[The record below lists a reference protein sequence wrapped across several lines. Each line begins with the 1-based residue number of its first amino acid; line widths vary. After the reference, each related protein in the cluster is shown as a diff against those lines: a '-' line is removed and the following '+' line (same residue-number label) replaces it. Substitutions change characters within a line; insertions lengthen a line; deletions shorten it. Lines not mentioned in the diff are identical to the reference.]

1 MLIVVG
7 IITLCDMSL
16 NVSDVIPWLHHENE
30 NVIVTPFILIK
41 LDKSHFNK
49 EAFNGGDNNSDGNLP
64 LT

>member
-1 MLIVVG
+1 
-7 IITLCDMSL
+7 MSL

>member
-1 MLIVVG
+1 MFQ
-7 IITLCDMSL
+7 TLYHDYIMKMKMWSFK
-16 NVSDVIPWLHHENE
+16 VP
-30 NVIVTPFILIK
+30 PFILIK